1 MNTAIIESKDFIKSD
16 RIVRTCDQ
24 FIGSVIIID
33 EQNCDFFTSGRTD
46 RWTEVYVTRYYD
58 YYWVKAVVIDKLFH
72 IFAKFLVRIYFTDWV
87 HVNNI
92 DTISVKT
99 LLFYILIQINQS
111 LREKVFIN
119 WLKNYIIFW
128 FKVLMKWM
136 KIIFT
141 IDLKFKKLLNH
152 LN

>member
-1 MNTAIIESKDFIKSD
+1 
-16 RIVRTCDQ
+16 
-24 FIGSVIIID
+24 
-33 EQNCDFFTSGRTD
+33 
-46 RWTEVYVTRYYD
+46 
-58 YYWVKAVVIDKLFH
+58 VIDKLFH
-72 IFAKFLVRIYFTDWV
+72 IFAKFLIRIYFTDWV
-87 HVNNI
+87 HVKNI